1 MKTINDVL
9 IEFKEKPKLAETL
22 PVLTLTERK
31 GFILQSEKFNKRVAK
46 EDTSS
51 YKVISELDIAFNPYL
66 LWAGAVA
73 QNTIVCRGV
82 ISPLYPTFRV
92 REGYDPG
99 YISRLL
105 LAPDLISAYDSIA
118 YGSVPRRRRSS
129 VADFL
134 TLPLPSLPPLPEQ
147 RRIAAI
153 LDHADAIRTKRRKV
167 LSQFDYLRRAVFRE
181 MFGEIRQSNWSRI
194 TLGELAP
201 QIDSGKSP
209 KCESRPANANETG
222 VLKLSAVTYGE
233 FRQNEN
239 KAFLGASESMTVN
252 EVHAGDVLMTRKNTR
267 ELVGAVA
274 LVEAVR
280 PNLLMPDLIF
290 RLHLDESRL
299 NRYYFQS
306 LMMNPDK
313 RNEVRDLSSGS
324 ASSMPNISKARLAK
338 LPLEIPP
345 LTLQQTFADRIQ
357 HLNTQRLAVERALAA
372 DNELFASLQSRAFR
386 GEL

>member
-134 TLPLPSLPPLPEQ
+134 TLPLPSLPPLAEQ

-167 LSQFDYLRRAVFRE
+167 LEHFDSLRAAIFQDLFGPTNPIPTTRLDAVASVSSGITKGRRTSDPTRSVPYLAVANVQAGHLALEVIKEIQATDAEIARYALRPGDLVITEGGDPDKLGRGTVWRGEVSLCLHQNHIFRVRITDRTQLLDEYLSAFFGDRRAKDYFLRSAKQTTGIASINMTQLKALPV
-181 MFGEIRQSNWSRI
+181 
-194 TLGELAP
+194 P
-201 QIDSGKSP
+201 VPSP
-209 KCESRPANANETG
+209 KE
-222 VLKLSAVTYGE
+222 
-233 FRQNEN
+233 
-239 KAFLGASESMTVN
+239 
-252 EVHAGDVLMTRKNTR
+252 
-267 ELVGAVA
+267 
-274 LVEAVR
+274 
-280 PNLLMPDLIF
+280 
-290 RLHLDESRL
+290 
-299 NRYYFQS
+299 
-306 LMMNPDK
+306 
-313 RNEVRDLSSGS
+313 
-324 ASSMPNISKARLAK
+324 
-338 LPLEIPP
+338 
-345 LTLQQTFADRIQ
+345 QQTFADRIQ